1 MITEINN
8 KEKKEAGYYCDFYH
22 PDCFVCRWGDL
33 DTEKESFWCCR
44 QRKWVTQ
51 EDYLEC
57 FNSVKI
63 DDDKES

>member
-1 MITEINN
+1 MIIEINN
-8 KEKKEAGYYCDFYH
+8 EEKKEADYYCDFYQ
-22 PDCFVCRWGDL
+22 PDCFVCIWGSW

-51 EDYLEC
+51 EDYLEW